1 MFKWFA
7 DVFDVTLLATIGL
20 IFFATLVGAYVRAR
34 RRDQCL
40 KAFIGYNVTVECA
53 DGKIIWGK
61 MDLAS
66 TGLELRYAN
75 SVRDENHVESSYIM
89 YADEFAGIQA
99 IYRYID
105 ELDEERREQ
114 RHKDLAQSLHP
125 NAIRRT
131 ARNLRNFISLA
142 SESLS
147 EVIGLII
154 GGLRKPA
161 GRYITDTGEA
171 HLKSLGST
179 VIGQVGGGYDPLLE
193 RYIGQKMVFEIVED
207 DEVHEHVGV
216 FSQYSPDFFE
226 ILDVAFPQRKSVTV
240 EHNGAIASDY
250 VDAIFQHGKLS
261 VTNRSDQM
269 LLLQSLSTGEEEESI
284 NVLIG
289 GGERVELK
297 PDGDFQEARLNFR
310 VIREVD
316 MIVPRTRCLVRHRAE
331 YYRAEVLPSIIF
343 DLGIKLRGASK
354 ADIQERRLR
363 RVLQK
368 NPYAVLAM
376 ANLGALLMQQ
386 QEYEEAQQL
395 LDRAWTM
402 RNSLPDNGRRT
413 RQLLLELNRRR
424 AKTGQTAPAQ
434 PAMTPMQSQEF
445 TAILTETRYEPSNDL
460 PPH

>member
-40 KAFIGYNVTVECA
+40 KSFIGYTVTVECA
-53 DGKIIWGK
+53 DGKIVWGK

-105 ELDEERREQ
+105 ELGEETRKQ
-114 RHKDLAQSLHP
+114 RQKDLRHSLHP
-125 NAIRRT
+125 NLVRRT
-131 ARNLRNFISLA
+131 LRNIRNFISLA

-161 GRYITDTGEA
+161 GRYINDTGEA
-171 HLKSLGST
+171 HLKTLGST

-216 FSQYSPDFFE
+216 FKQYSPDFFE
-226 ILDVAFPQRKSVTV
+226 ILDVPFPQRKTLAV
-240 EHNGAIASDY
+240 ERDGAVASDY

-269 LLLQSLSTGEEEESI
+269 LLLQSLTAGDDEEDI
-284 NVLIG
+284 NVLIDR
-289 GGERVELK
+289 GERVVLN
-297 PDGDFQEARLNFR
+297 PDVEFQEARLNFR

-316 MIVPRTRCLVRHRAE
+316 MIVPRTRCVVRHRAE

-354 ADIQERRLR
+354 ADVQERRLR
-363 RVLQK
+363 RVVQK

-376 ANLGALLMQQ
+376 ANLGALLMQK

-395 LDRAWTM
+395 LDRAWEL

-413 RQLLLELNRRR
+413 RQFLQELNRRR
-424 AKTGQTAPAQ
+424 SRVGAAGPTQPSRPTRLDSDQ
-434 PAMTPMQSQEF
+434 PAL
-445 TAILTETRYEPSNDL
+445 AADIPSAVGRDL
-460 PPH
+460 SPH

>member
-1 MFKWFA
+1 MFQWFSE
-7 DVFDVTLLATIGL
+7 VFDVTLLATIGL
-20 IFFATLVGAYVRAR
+20 IFFATLVGAYFRAR

-40 KAFIGYNVTVECA
+40 KSFVGYNVTVECA

-75 SVRDENHVESSYIM
+75 SVRDENHVESSYIL

-105 ELDEERREQ
+105 ELDEEARDR
-114 RHKDLAQSLHP
+114 RHKDLGRNLHP
-125 NAIRRT
+125 GIVRR
-131 ARNLRNFISLA
+131 AVRNVRNFISLA

-147 EVIGLII
+147 EVVGLII

-193 RYIGQKMVFEIVED
+193 RYIGQKMVFEVVED
-207 DEVHEHVGV
+207 DEVHEHVGI
-216 FSQYSPDFFE
+216 FKQYSPDFFE
-226 ILDVAFPQRKSVTV
+226 ILDVPFPQRKSVSI
-240 EHNGAIASDY
+240 EQDGAVASDY
-250 VDAIFQHGKLS
+250 VDAIYQQGRLS

-269 LLLQSLSTGEEEESI
+269 LLLQSLTADAEEENI

-289 GGERVELK
+289 GGERIELK
-297 PDGDFQEARLNFR
+297 PDGEFQEARLNFR

-316 MIVPRTRCLVRHRAE
+316 MIVPRTRCVVRHRAE

-343 DLGIKLRGASK
+343 DLGIKLRGVSK
-354 ADIQERRLR
+354 TDVQERRLR

-376 ANLGALLMQQ
+376 ANLGALLIQKQQ
-386 QEYEEAQQL
+386 YEEAQQL
-395 LDRAWTM
+395 LNRAWEM

-413 RQLLLELNRRR
+413 RQLLQELNRRR
-424 AKTGQTAPAQ
+424 ARVGAATLVQ
-434 PAMTPMQSQEF
+434 PAMADAHADGFASML
-445 TAILTETRYEPSNDL
+445 ADVRYEPGNDL

>member
-1 MFKWFA
+1 MFQWFSE
-7 DVFDVTLLATIGL
+7 VFDVTLLATIGL
-20 IFFATLVGAYVRAR
+20 IFFATLVGAYFRAR

-40 KAFIGYNVTVECA
+40 KSFVGYNVTVECA

-75 SVRDENHVESSYIM
+75 SVRDDNHVESSYIL

-99 IYRYID
+99 VYRYID
-105 ELDEERREQ
+105 ELDEEARDRRY
-114 RHKDLAQSLHP
+114 KDLGRNLHP
-125 NAIRRT
+125 GIMRR
-131 ARNLRNFISLA
+131 AVRAVRNFISLA

-147 EVIGLII
+147 EVVGLII

-193 RYIGQKMVFEIVED
+193 RYIGQKMVFEVVED
-207 DEVHEHVGV
+207 DEVHEHVGI
-216 FSQYSPDFFE
+216 FKQYSPDFFE
-226 ILDVAFPQRKSVTV
+226 ILDVPFPQRKSVSI

-250 VDAIFQHGKLS
+250 VDAIYQQGRLS
-261 VTNRSDQM
+261 ITNRSDQM
-269 LLLQSLSTGEEEESI
+269 LLLQSLNAGEEEESI

-289 GGERVELK
+289 GGERIQLN
-297 PDGDFQEARLNFR
+297 PDGDYKEARLNFR

-316 MIVPRTRCLVRHRAE
+316 MIVPRTRCVVRHRAE

-354 ADIQERRLR
+354 TDVQERRLR
-363 RVLQK
+363 RILQK

-376 ANLGALLMQQ
+376 ANLGALLLQKQ
-386 QEYEEAQQL
+386 RYEEAQQL
-395 LDRAWTM
+395 LDRAWEM

-413 RQLLLELNRRR
+413 RQLLQELNRRR
-424 AKTGQTAPAQ
+424 ARVGAVTLVQ
-434 PAMTPMQSQEF
+434 PALADAHADGFASML
-445 TAILTETRYEPSNDL
+445 ADVRYEPSNDL